1 MRNIEV
7 KKAKIR
13 KLVETYIRSSLFT
26 PESSEEDYY
35 DVDTLSFDIIAGN
48 NKFIMDEVGYQ
59 TGYYVQVPAWAM
71 EAIKA
76 GVLMGQARLKRDLD
90 AMKRAL

>member
-26 PESSEEDYY
+26 PESSEED
-35 DVDTLSFDIIAGN
+35 
-48 NKFIMDEVGYQ
+48 
-59 TGYYVQVPAWAM
+59 YYVQVPAWAM